1 MQIDDLRR
9 VQIVL
14 FSELKHRKKSFRPGK
29 SPHHEIKKGKG
40 FEPFPYKAYSI
51 TNYLFANFC

>member
-29 SPHHEIKKGKG
+29 YPHHEIKKGKG
-40 FEPFPYKAYSI
+40 CEPFPYG
-51 TNYLFANFC
+51 YLLNLRYYFIGL